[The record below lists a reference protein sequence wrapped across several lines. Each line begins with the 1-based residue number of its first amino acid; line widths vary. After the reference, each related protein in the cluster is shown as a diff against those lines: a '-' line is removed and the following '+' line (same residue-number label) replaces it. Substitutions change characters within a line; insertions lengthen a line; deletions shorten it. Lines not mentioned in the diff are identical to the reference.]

1 MCYLQIPTLTPLQ
14 VGCPGSEEDV
24 VRPYSCLPYTW
35 DDPDARGGAR
45 LAIDLPGG
53 RRLGAFALNEVG
65 RRTWVR
71 PSAGRGDA
79 ESVTSPSS
87 SSAATSPPLL
97 PPPSWLLPD
106 NDDAP
111 AWHGSTAAPEQR
123 GAGRLLLVVVAAD
136 GPTRVLRV
144 VDADRHPLLNQV
156 PQASLNAVAA
166 VAAGSLLPASPAASS
181 LAKNAAASSSMKP
194 SVTAG
199 SPAVP
204 LLTVSVELSS
214 VGISIV
220 SRREELMYL
229 SIQVRR

>member
-35 DDPDARGGAR
+35 DDPDARGGPR

-111 AWHGSTAAPEQR
+111 AWHGNTAAPEQR
-123 GAGRLLLVVVAAD
+123 RAGRLLLVVVEAD

-144 VDADRHPLLNQV
+144 VDADRHPLPSRML
-156 PQASLNAVAA
+156 QASFSAAA
-166 VAAGSLLPASPAASS
+166 VAAGFLLPASPAASS
-181 LAKNAAASSSMKP
+181 LAQNAVSTSMKP
-194 SVTAG
+194 SITAC